1 MEGDGGEGGAGTGRW
16 HAVARTGE
24 RDAAGPARLCSAM
37 MPLRA
42 RILVVALVAGAACGG
57 RRSSDPESGH
67 FVRPGAPDP
76 LACASD
82 DACVSGPAVDPSDGC
97 CDSGVHLGVFGRGY
111 VEWRAGWMREACVGH
126 VCPPLQSPALP
137 LPCFLEGR
145 CVAGRCTHVCES
157 PPQEPSQPVS
167 R

>member
-1 MEGDGGEGGAGTGRW
+1 
-16 HAVARTGE
+16 
-24 RDAAGPARLCSAM
+24 M

-76 LACASD
+76 LACESD

-145 CVAGRCTHVCES
+145 CVAGRCTHACES